1 LNYLVIGLFLYLLW
15 LLLVIFFDKRGT
27 LSKHNI
33 TVVWILIMPILMIRT
48 TKGQIF
54 LDRLS
59 VHKKFWR
66 VFASIGLPAMLAGM
80 LAMFILILLLDY
92 FMIMS
97 FQTNTVPPVSKFNE
111 PRNIF
116 LIPGINEYIPLW
128 YGIIAL
134 IITLIVHEF
143 SHAILCKVESIKVK
157 SMGVLLAIVPIGGF
171 AEPDEEQLLG
181 KTEEI
186 KDAET
191 TAESKKFAT
200 RSERVRVLTA
210 GVMANFVTA
219 LIAFILFFSLLGS
232 ISPVGDVMVTK
243 VIPGYPADLAG
254 VKPNMILT
262 GIDDVQITGA
272 HDFLSYANT
281 LKPGE
286 IVTLNLVDNGVR
298 KKMDLV
304 AVAGNQTQA
313 GVKISN
319 VIEGSPAEAAGIRSD
334 MVLVKIGST
343 EIKDLND
350 FVSFMNS
357 TSPGQKVN
365 IYLMSNDSVNASLLT
380 FSNVELIERPEEN
393 LKMGYLGVHYTS
405 LDSGTIFSLGIT
417 IGQFPARNYLT
428 FITSI
433 PSSLTSLN
441 GWIQLLGL
449 PFFMFELVGFPGFS
463 GVITSFYEPTGWA
476 VALGSGMFVILNIL
490 LWIGWMNFY
499 VGLFN
504 CLPAV
509 PLDGGHVFRDVMAS
523 TLSRIMG
530 NGEKV
535 ERLSNAVAFM
545 FAVLI
550 LMSFVFVIFAPYAA
564 QGF

>member
-476 VALGSGMFVILNIL
+476 VALGS
-490 LWIGWMNFY
+490 
-499 VGLFN
+499 
-504 CLPAV
+504 
-509 PLDGGHVFRDVMAS
+509 
-523 TLSRIMG
+523 
-530 NGEKV
+530 
-535 ERLSNAVAFM
+535 
-545 FAVLI
+545 
-550 LMSFVFVIFAPYAA
+550 
-564 QGF
+564 